1 VCSSDLFEAG
11 RRLLLPMS
19 NSASTIDVG
28 DASLRWQPVAEVV
41 WPDQRTRQW
50 LTHPGSLTHLLKLTS
65 DGHFRVEVLEEGEQQ
80 LHNAILRGEF
90 GPLAEDHRFWSRK
103 VLLKGNDQG
112 WVQAHTLLP
121 EHSQLSPLEEVMSLG
136 NKPLGE
142 FLFNH
147 PRLTR
152 SHLHI
157 TRSKSGAWGRKSL
170 FFLYRKPIMVA
181 EFFLTELLAHDLP
194 AE

>member
-1 VCSSDLFEAG
+1 MPDLH
-11 RRLLLPMS
+11 
-19 NSASTIDVG
+19 TTVDVG
-28 DASLRWQPVAEVV
+28 AVDLRWQQPDDVQ

-50 LTHPGSLTHLLKLTS
+50 LTHPGSLTQLLKLAS
-65 DGHFRVEVLEEGEQQ
+65 AGDFRVEVLAEGEQA
-80 LHNAILRGEF
+80 LANSRLRSEF
-90 GPLAEDHRFWSRK
+90 GPLAVGHRFWSRK
-103 VLLKGNDQG
+103 VLLQG
-112 WVQAHTLLP
+112 MGRNWVQAHTLLP
-121 EHSQLSPLEEVMSLG
+121 AHSQLSPLAEVMALG

-157 TRSKSGAWGRKSL
+157 TRGQSGIWGRKSL

-181 EFFLTELLAHDLP
+181 EFFLADLLARDLP
-194 AE
+194 VE